1 MSNADFFSYYEAQT
15 DVIFDHL
22 ASVPADVLH
31 RKDEKG
37 RTINGLLDHQV
48 AVDELYLLRLQGNP
62 PKKLNDYSALSLAQ
76 MKSKK
81 HEFMAELKKL
91 FLDES
96 FMAKE
101 FEYTNLEGIHFR
113 LKPSYLL
120 HHLIEHQA
128 HHRGQI
134 SLLLRNFDQKPV
146 PSHGYVMHFGSNK

>member
-15 DVIFDHL
+15 DMIFDHL
-22 ASVPADVLH
+22 ASLPTEVLH
-31 RKDEKG
+31 KKDEKG

-48 AVDELYLLRLQGNP
+48 AVDELYLLRLQGNSP
-62 PKKLNDYSALSLAQ
+62 NKLNDYSALSLSE

-91 FLDES
+91 FLDEKL
-96 FMAKE
+96 MTNE
-101 FEYTNLEGIHFR
+101 FEYTNIEGVHFR
-113 LKPSYLL
+113 LKPTYLL
-120 HHLIEHQA
+120 HHLIEHLA

-146 PSHGYVMHFGSNK
+146 PSHGYVMHFRTNK